1 VKYELF
7 KWSLFEKS
15 MTSPGVI
22 LKAFQLDPKKH
33 LGQNFL
39 KDPSV
44 SEMIVKRSG
53 VSEADSILEIG
64 PGLGSLTIPLMRAAG
79 KLFAIE
85 KDPALIPLLKAEIL
99 AKNLSLDKIEI
110 QNRNVLDVD
119 FFEFENRCSGK
130 MVAFGNLPYNISSQ
144 VLVKLIQSR
153 RLFKKA
159 VFMFQ
164 KELSERLVAAPGGKE
179 YGRLSVALRYCSDIR
194 TIALVKKDMFYPKP
208 KVDSEVIEIVFKEK
222 PDQIARNE
230 DFFFKVIKAAFGRR
244 RKTLKNALL
253 GSELPIDGQ
262 TTAIALEKAAIDP
275 SRRAE
280 TLTVNEFVTL
290 TNILEEEMGHR
301 I

>member
-1 VKYELF
+1 
-7 KWSLFEKS
+7 

-39 KDPSV
+39 KEPSV

-262 TTAIALEKAAIDP
+262 TTAIALEKAAIDS

>member
-1 VKYELF
+1 
-7 KWSLFEKS
+7 
-15 MTSPGVI
+15 
-22 LKAFQLDPKKH
+22 
-33 LGQNFL
+33 
-39 KDPSV
+39 
-44 SEMIVKRSG
+44 MIVKRSG

>member
-1 VKYELF
+1 
-7 KWSLFEKS
+7 

-99 AKNLSLDKIEI
+99 AKNLSLDTIEI

>member
-1 VKYELF
+1 
-7 KWSLFEKS
+7 

>member
-1 VKYELF
+1 
-7 KWSLFEKS
+7 

-79 KLFAIE
+79 NLFAIE

>member
-7 KWSLFEKS
+7 KWSFFEES